1 MQYGFFIDAKY
12 CAGCKT
18 CQIACKDRANLE
30 VGQLFRKVETTRTA
44 AGCSPG
50 NAWSTT

>member
-1 MQYGFFIDAKY
+1 MAKQLGFYVNAKY

-30 VGQLFRKVETTRTA
+30 VGQLYRKVVAHEE
-44 AGCSPG
+44 GG
-50 NAWSTT
+50 